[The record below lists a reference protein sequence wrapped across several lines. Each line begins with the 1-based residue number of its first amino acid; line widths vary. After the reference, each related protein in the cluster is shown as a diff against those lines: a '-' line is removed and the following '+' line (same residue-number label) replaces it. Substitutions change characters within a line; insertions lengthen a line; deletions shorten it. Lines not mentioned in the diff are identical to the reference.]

1 MKQGAVSEIDGCLEC
16 PSGTYS
22 VAPGIDSA
30 EKCIGCPQGKF
41 SNVTGSS
48 SDTCTSC
55 PAGTYADKPRSSLC
69 KACGNVGVYC
79 EAGAKA
85 ETRCKTELEMCNGTA
100 RVPRPEPPGS
110 FEIVDIDFSSL
121 SIRLPDN
128 GAAATNGAF
137 YAAELAVSKE
147 ARSRG
152 LENATV
158 FESSQSGEQFIR
170 VTNLNVGT
178 SYYVRLRF
186 VDRSGL
192 VGRAGEWSDA
202 VEFRCPDGAWCG
214 DRGQEEG
221 VPASAIVAM
230 PSYFRIPWAPNNF
243 TFVKCNA
250 STTEGKSMCLGG
262 NGSACGDGTT
272 GPFCSVCLPGY
283 SKSWSGDGC
292 DECLPP
298 SQQNA
303 AFAGGTVFGVAVVAF
318 LVRNTLKAQGNPS
331 DQSVGVLK
339 IGLRHFQLASMAAS
353 FPLAW
358 PPQLESMF
366 SVMNTASSAGDQA
379 VALDCQLASSISAS
393 SPLLWLRSLFAA
405 KALAGFL
412 VPPILIAIF
421 LAFWVAYG
429 ALVEGPRS
437 DKAER
442 AQTSTNSELED
453 PDNYRSTPRT
463 RMIVSTLVLLLMFHP
478 TITKATFAFFKCTNP
493 IAGRSLL
500 EADMTVV
507 CGSKLHQSLIMFIAL
522 PSIVFYVIGIPAA
535 ALYLL
540 LSKRHTLDA
549 SGTRQKLGFLYSVSL
564 SANF

>member
-1 MKQGAVSEIDGCLEC
+1 
-16 PSGTYS
+16 
-22 VAPGIDSA
+22 
-30 EKCIGCPQGKF
+30 
-41 SNVTGSS
+41 
-48 SDTCTSC
+48 
-55 PAGTYADKPRSSLC
+55 
-69 KACGNVGVYC
+69 
-79 EAGAKA
+79 
-85 ETRCKTELEMCNGTA
+85 MCNGTA

-158 FESSQSGEQFIR
+158 FESSQSGEHFIR

-192 VGRAGEWSDA
+192 VGRAGEWSGA

-250 STTEGKSMCLGG
+250 STTEGESMCLGG

-366 SVMNTASSAGDQA
+366 SVMNTVSSAGDQA

-412 VPPILIAIF
+412 VPPILIFIF
-421 LAFWVAYG
+421 LAFWSAYG
-429 ALVEGPRS
+429 VLVEGPRPA
-437 DKAER
+437 KTER
-442 AQTSTNSELED
+442 AHASTSSEQKD
-453 PDNYRSTPRT
+453 RKDYRSSPRT
-463 RMIVSTLVLLLMFHP
+463 RMVVSTLVLSLMFHP
-478 TITKATFAFFKCTNP
+478 TITKATFAFFKCTDS
-493 IAGRSLL
+493 IAGHSLL

-507 CGSKLHQSLIMFIAL
+507 CGSELHQSMIAFIAL
-522 PSIVFYVIGIPAA
+522 PSMVFYVIGTPAA

-540 LSKRHTLDA
+540 LSKRHNLDA

-564 SANF
+564 SANL